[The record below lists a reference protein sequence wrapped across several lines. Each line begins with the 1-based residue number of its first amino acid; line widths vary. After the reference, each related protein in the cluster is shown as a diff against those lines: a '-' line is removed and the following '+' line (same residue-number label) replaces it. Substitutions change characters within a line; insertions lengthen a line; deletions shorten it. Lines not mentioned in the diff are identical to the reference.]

1 MTIRLCCR
9 HATLPPLAL
18 TIAAVATLVLC
29 TTVKAQNTSQTT
41 YRFQD
46 YPILTVYRGKV
57 RFPDFRRRDNRFSS
71 FRTRIIDGMRDGA
84 NFAGKYSVIKIGCG
98 TGCRFYYVGDVTN
111 GHLTA
116 FPYGGEDYGH
126 LDLFYKLNSSL
137 IISVWDESPEAC
149 FQEEFEIK
157 NGALTSLGRSSV
169 RRNEGEYCPEPQSV
183 ARERS
188 SAASEDRIIE
198 GRIAHYE
205 CGDNCYLT
213 IIDKNNKEHTALCTA
228 RECQSWNLQSEMPSF
243 FIGKRVAVTV
253 GKGVAVYGDAE
264 NNRTMD
270 AYTLIR
276 FLGLDG
282 R

>member
-1 MTIRLCCR
+1 MIKNQSIT
-9 HATLPPLAL
+9 PLAL
-18 TIAAVATLVLC
+18 AIGAVVTLLRS
-29 TTVKAQNTSQTT
+29 TTVGAQNTSQTVH
-41 YRFQD
+41 RFRDFQ
-46 YPILTVYRGKV
+46 ISTVYRGKV
-57 RFPDFRRRDNRFSS
+57 RLPDFHGRDRDLST
-71 FRTRIIDGMRDGA
+71 FRTRIIDSVRQGA
-84 NFAGKYSVIKIGCG
+84 NFAGKYRVVTIGCG
-98 TGCRFYYVGDVTN
+98 TGCRFNFVADLTN
-111 GHLTA
+111 GRVIG
-116 FPYGGEDYGH
+116 FPLGGEEYGH
-126 LDLFYKLNSSL
+126 LDLFYKLESSL
-137 IISVWDESPEAC
+137 IIAVWDEAPEAC
-149 FQEEFEIK
+149 LQEEFEIK

-169 RRNEGEYCPEPQSV
+169 RRNEGAYCPEPQSA

-213 IIDKNNKEHTALCTA
+213 IIDKTNKEHTALCTA
-228 RECQSWNLQSEMPSF
+228 RECQSWNLQCEMPSF